1 MQVGNEQSC
10 SILDRYEKR
19 IVCPGKFDPNMPRV
33 YSYTRAGQPAFAGC
47 LILCGKGSWMRII
60 AATKDDMS
68 LNLSRRWWG
77 FVLCG
82 FAMVLA
88 PIASAQDKKDEKVKP
103 RTVELR
109 TKDGK
114 KLRAFYFPSDK
125 GNLRRL
131 CCSFTNGEVRQV
143 HTRNWW

>member
-1 MQVGNEQSC
+1 
-10 SILDRYEKR
+10 
-19 IVCPGKFDPNMPRV
+19 
-33 YSYTRAGQPAFAGC
+33 
-47 LILCGKGSWMRII
+47 MRII

-77 FVLCG
+77 FVLSG

-109 TKDGK
+109 SKDGK
-114 KLRAFYFPSDK
+114 NLRAFYFPSDK
-125 GNLRRL
+125 G
-131 CCSFTNGEVRQV
+131 
-143 HTRNWW
+143 